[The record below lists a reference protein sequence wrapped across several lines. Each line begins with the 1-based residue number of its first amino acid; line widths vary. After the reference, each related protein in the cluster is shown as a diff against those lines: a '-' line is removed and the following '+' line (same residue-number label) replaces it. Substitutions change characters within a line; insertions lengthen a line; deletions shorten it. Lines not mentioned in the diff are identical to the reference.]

1 MRCGSPAARALNCRA
16 MAAAIACAALSKRYA
31 NGVLGLDDVT
41 LEVPA
46 GAALALLGQNGA
58 GKSTLL
64 KLVLG
69 FLRPTSGRLEVL
81 GEERVERAHGRVGY
95 LPEGP
100 APEPGLSGRAW
111 LRHLARLAGLS
122 DPDGAVERALA
133 EVDLVAAAGR
143 RMSGY
148 SRGMLQRA

>member
-1 MRCGSPAARALNCRA
+1 
-16 MAAAIACAALSKRYA
+16 MAAATVCAMLTKRYA
-31 NGVLGLDDVT
+31 NGVLGLDGVSFDVPVGT
-41 LEVPA
+41 S
-46 GAALALLGQNGA
+46 LALVGRNGA

-95 LPEGP
+95 LPENP

-111 LRHLARLAGLS
+111 LRH
-122 DPDGAVERALA
+122 
-133 EVDLVAAAGR
+133 
-143 RMSGY
+143 
-148 SRGMLQRA
+148 